1 MTPVALPELPDMEVF
16 LPIARLTGKPQ
27 VWLTQ
32 KDALEMALR
41 AVLAERAAERERCAA
56 ICEGLA
62 DRNEQATADQRSREA
77 PDEKEQLARL
87 RHWSTV
93 STYNAGMKNC
103 AAAIRNQP

>member
-1 MTPVALPELPDMEVF
+1 MTPVSLPELPPHVAAPHMLGRVWNKEQMEAF
-16 LPIARLTGKPQ
+16 A
-27 VWLTQ
+27 
-32 KDALEMALR
+32 
-41 AVLAERAAERERCAA
+41 LAERAAERARCAA

>member
-41 AVLAERAAERERCAA
+41 AVLAERAAERERAA
-56 ICEGLA
+56 LIAEKHRDYVAGVSVGGLI
-62 DRNEQATADQRSREA
+62 AT
-77 PDEKEQLARL
+77 
-87 RHWSTV
+87 
-93 STYNAGMKNC
+93 
-103 AAAIRNQP
+103 AIRNQP

>member
-41 AVLAERAAERERCAA
+41 AVLAERAAERARCALAVEKLRDSHVDGTRSADNPVDWCAADGIDCEFVVAWNDA
-56 ICEGLA
+56 I
-62 DRNEQATADQRSREA
+62 
-77 PDEKEQLARL
+77 
-87 RHWSTV
+87 
-93 STYNAGMKNC
+93 
-103 AAAIRNQP
+103 AAIRAQP

>member
-1 MTPVALPELPDMEVF
+1 MTPVALPELP
-16 LPIARLTGKPQ
+16 PSRYAKTGD
-27 VWLTQ
+27 V
-32 KDALEMALR
+32 KDHNTFDLIDVR
-41 AVLAERAAERERCAA
+41 AYALAERAAERERCAA

>member
-41 AVLAERAAERERCAA
+41 AVLAERAAERERAA
-56 ICEGLA
+56 LIAEKHRDYVAGVSVGGLI
-62 DRNEQATADQRSREA
+62 
-77 PDEKEQLARL
+77 
-87 RHWSTV
+87 
-93 STYNAGMKNC
+93 
-103 AAAIRNQP
+103 AAAIRNQD